1 MRKLIGPAALLV
13 GGLLL
18 AGCTS
23 SSSSALEG
31 GAGSVNASAVIDI
44 QVGLEPTSL
53 DVRTTSGAALVQLM
67 RGNVYQGLVGISE
80 DLEILPALA
89 SEWEISEDGLTY
101 TFTVREGVKFHDGTD
116 MTIDDVV
123 RSLEAASADDSLN
136 PDAKRMGAVDA
147 IEATDD
153 TTVVITLT
161 QRDINF
167 LDTLTTAA
175 GFVTPHSD
183 GLDLSSSSNGTGP
196 YTVDQWNQGS
206 TISLVPFTEYWGD
219 APQNGGVTFH
229 YITDPTTAA
238 TALRSGEI
246 DMIAGTTP
254 ETAALFADDDAFTV
268 TEGASTNWMTLGF
281 NNTSGPLA
289 DQRVRQALRQG
300 INKQEL
306 IEVIGGG
313 ALEVGSMTVPTDPW
327 YVDTLDVA
335 PFDQD
340 AAKQLLADAGHENL
354 ELTLTVSNTYDTII
368 SEFIAAELAE
378 IGVNVT
384 IDSVEF
390 ATWLEKA
397 YTNKDY
403 ELTMVL
409 HVDPST
415 LSYYG
420 NPAYYWNY
428 DNAEA
433 QQLVAESSTA
443 ASVEERNEKLSKLA
457 QIVAEDSASDWLYSP
472 QTLIVTDSALDGY
485 PTGRIANNLRLS
497 TITVTE

>member
-1 MRKLIGPAALLV
+1 MRKLIGPAALLM
-13 GGLLL
+13 GGLML
-18 AGCTS
+18 AGCS
-23 SSSSALEG
+23 STGSALQPA
-31 GAGSVNASAVIDI
+31 AGDVDPTAIVDI

-53 DVRTTSGAALVQLM
+53 DVRTTSGAGLVQLM
-67 RGNVYQGLVGISE
+67 RGNVYEGLVGMSE

-116 MTIDDVV
+116 MTIDDIVG
-123 RSLEAASADDSLN
+123 SLEASSAEGSLN
-136 PDAKRMGAVDA
+136 PDAKRMGAVEK

-153 TTVVITLT
+153 TTLVITLS

-175 GFVTPHSD
+175 GFVTPQTAD
-183 GLDLSSSSNGTGP
+183 LDIASTSNGTGP
-196 YTVDQWNQGS
+196 YTVEQWNQGS
-206 TISLVPFTEYWGD
+206 TISLTPSADYWGD
-219 APQNGGVTFH
+219 APQNGGVVFH
-229 YITDPTTAA
+229 YISDATTAA

-246 DMIAGTTP
+246 DMIAGTNP
-254 ETAALFADDDAFTV
+254 ETAALFADDSDFNV
-268 TEGASTNWMTLGF
+268 SEGASTNWMTLGF
-281 NNTSGPLA
+281 NNAYGPLS

-313 ALEVGSMTVPTDPW
+313 AIEVGSMTVPSDPW
-327 YVDTLDVA
+327 YVDTLDSA
-335 PFDQD
+335 PYDPE
-340 AAKQLLADAGHENL
+340 AAKELLKEAGQENL
-354 ELTLTVSNTYDTII
+354 SLTLTVSNTYDTII
-368 SEFIAAELAE
+368 TEFIAAELAE
-378 IGVNVT
+378 IGVDVT

-390 ATWLEKA
+390 ATWLEQA

-428 DNAEA
+428 DNPEVQELVSEA
-433 QQLVAESSTA
+433 NTS
-443 ASVEERNEKLSKLA
+443 ASIDERNEKLSEVA
-457 QIVAEDSASDWLYSP
+457 QIVADDSASDWLYAP
-472 QTLIVTDSALDGY
+472 QTLIVTDNALAGY
-485 PTGRIANNLRLS
+485 PTSRIANNLRVS
-497 TITVTE
+497 TITVAE